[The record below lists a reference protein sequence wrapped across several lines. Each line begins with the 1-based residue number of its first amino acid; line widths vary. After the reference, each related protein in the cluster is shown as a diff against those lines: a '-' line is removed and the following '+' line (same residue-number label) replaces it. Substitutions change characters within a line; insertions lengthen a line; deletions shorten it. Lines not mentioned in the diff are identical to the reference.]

1 MAFIGFRC
9 NNLIS
14 STILKRLSC
23 KPLYRTVTSKQFYTP
38 DPDKPAPWPYKERG
52 YRWWHQYIDGTTKRL
67 DENSRL
73 IVVEGNIGSG
83 KGKFSR
89 ELAEMLGFH
98 YIPAVN
104 LDDIFVD
111 SYGVDRRHFYHLLP
125 ESCRFFDAKLFYE
138 NPRHKNV
145 ANFQYM
151 MFYSKVENYLNS
163 LAHLMNTG
171 QGVVTER
178 IAHSDFVFV
187 KAMHE
192 QGFLSDDCT
201 KWSVCFVA
209 LFLLLVRSVIL
220 VYDYYF
226 KLRKHILATIPL
238 FPHLVIYLDC
248 PPWENN
254 GKVID
259 FSYLET
265 IENGYK
271 EYLKQADDESVIMVY
286 DWENSGEVALVVED
300 IEKVDLDT
308 YEWHKNNKFE
318 GWHNIASEVWW
329 CYRRWQ
335 YTSKVSIMRHFCTM
349 PCWDVPEMLI
359 HPDDHGLLTWVA
371 ENVITGKYSSGYNTE
386 KGDSFWKIFFSSN
399 IHNVANASWYDHF
412 FRDGWYYH
420 NRRMYAPVVYLPNIP
435 EEELKP
441 REFIM
446 RDNKVLSS

>member
-1 MAFIGFRC
+1 LLNFLDMAFIGFRC

-14 STILKRLSC
+14 STILKLSSC
-23 KPLYRTVTSKQFYTP
+23 KPLHRTVTSKLFYTP
-38 DPDKPAPWPYKERG
+38 DPDKPAPWPYKEKG
-52 YRWWHQYIDGTTKRL
+52 YRWWHQHIDRTTKRL

-89 ELAEMLGFH
+89 ELAELLGFH

-111 SYGVDRRHFYHLLP
+111 SYGIDRRHYYHLLP

-138 NPRHKNV
+138 NPKHKNV

-192 QGFLSDDCT
+192 QGFLSDD
-201 KWSVCFVA
+201 F
-209 LFLLLVRSVIL
+209 
-220 VYDYYF
+220 YDYYF
-226 KLRKHILATIPL
+226 KLKKHILDTIPL

-248 PPWENN
+248 PVRKCMENINRRNIPWENN

-265 IENGYK
+265 IENGYR
-271 EYLKQADDESVIMVY
+271 EYLKQADDESIIMVY

-318 GWHNIASEVWW
+318 GWHNIASEAWW

-335 YTSKVSIMRHFCTM
+335 YTSKVSIMRHFVTM
-349 PCWDVPEMLI
+349 PCWDVPEMMI
-359 HPDDHGLLTWVA
+359 HPDDHALLTWVA
-371 ENVITGKYSSGYNTE
+371 ENVISGKYSSGYNTD

-399 IHNVANASWYDHF
+399 TYNLPNACWYDHYW
-412 FRDGWYYH
+412 RDGWYYH
-420 NRRMYAPVVYLPNIP
+420 NRRMYAPTVYLPNIP

-446 RDNKVLSS
+446 RDNKVLDA

>member
-14 STILKRLSC
+14 STILKLSSC
-23 KPLYRTVTSKQFYTP
+23 KPLHRTVTSKQFYKP
-38 DPDKPAPWPYKERG
+38 DPDKPAPWPYQEKG

-104 LDDIFVD
+104 LDEIFVD
-111 SYGVDRRHFYHLLP
+111 TYGIDRRHFYHLLP

-171 QGVVTER
+171 RQGVVTER

-192 QGFLSDDCT
+192 QGFL
-201 KWSVCFVA
+201 
-209 LFLLLVRSVIL
+209 I
-220 VYDYYF
+220 YDYYF

-248 PPWENN
+248 P
-254 GKVID
+254 
-259 FSYLET
+259 
-265 IENGYK
+265 
-271 EYLKQADDESVIMVY
+271 
-286 DWENSGEVALVVED
+286 VVED

-335 YTSKVSIMRHFCTM
+335 YTSKASIMRHFCTM
-349 PCWDVPEMLI
+349 PCWDVPEMMI
-359 HPDDHGLLTWVA
+359 HPDDHGLLIWVA
-371 ENVITGKYSSGYNTE
+371 ENVISGKYSSGYSTK

-399 IHNVANASWYDHF
+399 TYNLANVCWYDHF
-412 FRDGWYYH
+412 FRDGWYHH
-420 NRRMYAPVVYLPNIP
+420 NRRIYAPVVYLPNIP

-446 RDNKVLSS
+446 RDNKVLNA

>member
-14 STILKRLSC
+14 STILKLSSC
-23 KPLYRTVTSKQFYTP
+23 KPLHRTVTSKQFYKP
-38 DPDKPAPWPYKERG
+38 DPDKPAPWPYQEKG

-104 LDDIFVD
+104 LDEIFVD
-111 SYGVDRRHFYHLLP
+111 TYGIDRRHFYHLLP

-171 QGVVTER
+171 RQGVVTER

-192 QGFLSDDCT
+192 QGFL
-201 KWSVCFVA
+201 
-209 LFLLLVRSVIL
+209 I
-220 VYDYYF
+220 YDYYF

-248 PPWENN
+248 PVRKCMENINRRNIPWENN

-271 EYLKQADDESVIMVY
+271 EYLKQADDESIIMVY
-286 DWENSGEVALVVED
+286 DWENPGEVALVVED

-335 YTSKVSIMRHFCTM
+335 YTSKASIMRHFCTM
-349 PCWDVPEMLI
+349 PCWDVPEMMI
-359 HPDDHGLLTWVA
+359 HPDDHGLLIWVA
-371 ENVITGKYSSGYNTE
+371 ENVISGKYSSGYSTK

-399 IHNVANASWYDHF
+399 TYNLANVCWYDHF
-412 FRDGWYYH
+412 FRDGWYHH
-420 NRRMYAPVVYLPNIP
+420 NRRIYAPVVYLPNIP

-446 RDNKVLSS
+446 RDNKVLNA